1 MSGDEKKLIR
11 PMDLPIYEPFHKV
24 EVIEKKVEEP
34 GIAQE
39 TVKTVRTTIQS
50 FIGQIINVKEQAVD
64 VIEIGKA
71 HTEGNNVYF
80 KSCFH
85 GILNLPLNI
94 LHNSYN

>member
-11 PMDLPIYEPFHKV
+11 PMDLPIYEPFHKI

-39 TVKTVRTTIQS
+39 TVKTVRTTIQG

-71 HTEGNNVYF
+71 HTEGNNITFILKVIFTKF
-80 KSCFH
+80 KIC
-85 GILNLPLNI
+85 L
-94 LHNSYN
+94 

>member
-1 MSGDEKKLIR
+1 MSGDEKKFIR
-11 PMDLPIYEPFHKV
+11 PMDLPIYEPFHKI

-39 TVKTVRTTIQS
+39 TVKTVRTTIQG

-71 HTEGNNVYF
+71 HTEGNTTFILKVIFTKF
-80 KSCFH
+80 KIC
-85 GILNLPLNI
+85 L
-94 LHNSYN
+94 